1 MKKRKTK
8 RWISGMTA
16 AVMLAGMM
24 PMAAFAAPG
33 QWPEYQQTPQLSATS
48 SGVTVEATCG
58 DRESFY
64 PVDVNITINRT
75 VDANTLDVNLTDAL
89 NEVFHFGDPSLLPQP
104 GDKAVFTVRIT
115 NNSNLPYD
123 YNANSVNVVTQESTY
138 NGSSAQPTTI
148 TAFDGFPIYLDGN
161 NNLRRIWN
169 KALEAIGI
177 AEKGSVGDAEVSDAL
192 KKAGYSGGIEDLDNY
207 YVDYYN
213 TYEKKAGDPNVTDLT
228 EVPMKYLEKLFA
240 PGGIYAATGSRET
253 NPDVAA
259 MGYYYFYGNCLMVD
273 DAPLTSYML
282 VERSD
287 AYKAL
292 DAKLTAITLQPGE
305 SKEITFTSKLQ
316 GWQTS
321 NCFQNYLISFG
332 ASFSLIQGEPK
343 TDYPSLDKTIITP
356 DGNKSEHDDVAA
368 GDTVHF
374 QLESNVPNDIIN
386 YMMPDEP
393 GDPGI
398 TRTNALVPVEE
409 RGVYPLTFHD
419 DLNQMFVNPTN
430 FVVKIGDKVLSEE
443 LYTLQTTPGDSCDF
457 EIALDLIMLYDMG
470 YITDQDIEKATPIT
484 VEYDATL
491 STNATAGTYE
501 NAAWVTYPGDESEK
515 DIVQVDTYAL
525 DIYKYDQANPDEGL
539 AGAEFT
545 LTGSDGTTYTAA
557 TGTDG
562 HARIEGLDAGT
573 YTLTETKA
581 PEGYVKSDTPLTI
594 EIPEDTSANVVSV
607 QFANS
612 EIPHTGGM
620 GTILFTIGGAAI
632 IVGAGIVFA
641 VTRKRKKAND

>member
-16 AVMLAGMM
+16 AVMLGTML
-24 PMAAFAAPG
+24 PMAVWAEQG
-33 QWPEYQQTPQLSATS
+33 QWPDYKTPI
-48 SGVTVEATCG
+48 
-58 DRESFY
+58 Y
-64 PVDVNITINRT
+64 PETAEGIT
-75 VDANTLDVNLTDAL
+75 VDAKLVSDQSVSVNVTIGESVSAEEVAVDVSEALDDVLQDA
-89 NEVFHFGDPSLLPQP
+89 VTMP
-104 GDKAVFTVRIT
+104 GDKYQIELTIT
-115 NNSNLPYD
+115 NNSAYPYD
-123 YNANSVNVVTQESTY
+123 YKD
-138 NGSSAQPTTI
+138 SSAVLGTVEYTGEDLEGKEAVTT
-148 TAFDGFPIYLDGN
+148 FEGFKVYLGSANDIY
-161 NNLRRIWN
+161 RTPN

-177 AEKGSVGDAEVSDAL
+177 TSSEEKLSDTSISSALQEVG
-192 KKAGYSGGIEDLDNY
+192 YTNGIADLDDY

-213 TYEKKAGDPNVTDLT
+213 DTYGEDIKSLAEAPIN
-228 EVPMKYLEKLFA
+228 YLKLLFSSSNLA
-240 PGGIYAATGSRET
+240 YETTRES

-259 MGYYYFYGNCLMVD
+259 MGYYYFYNHLFTID
-273 DAPLTSYML
+273 DYPLAGYMK
-282 VERSD
+282 SGSP
-287 AYKAL
+287 AYEAL
-292 DAKLTAITLQPGE
+292 NAKLSGSVTLQPGE
-305 SKEITFTSKLQ
+305 STTITSTALMDVADTTNTYADYSIVYGFAFSMTQ
-316 GWQTS
+316 GK
-321 NCFQNYLISFG
+321 
-332 ASFSLIQGEPK
+332 PK

-356 DGNKSEHDDVAA
+356 DGNKSDHDDVAA

-386 YMMPDEP
+386 YMMPEEP
-393 GDPGI
+393 DDPSIVG
-398 TRTNALVPVEE
+398 TNTLVPVEE
-409 RGVYPLTFHD
+409 RGSYPLTFHD

-430 FVVKIGDKVLSEE
+430 FVVKIGDEVLSED
-443 LYTLQTTPGDSCDF
+443 LYTLRMTPGDSCDF
-457 EIALDLIMLYDMG
+457 EIALDLIKLYDMG
-470 YITDQDIEKATPIT
+470 YITDQNIEEATPIT

-501 NAAWVTYPGDESEK
+501 NTAWVTYPGDESEK

-545 LTGSDGTTYTAA
+545 LTGSDGTTYTAT

-620 GTILFTIGGAAI
+620 GTTLFTIGGAAI
-632 IVGAGIVFA
+632 IVGAGIVFV
-641 VTRKRKKAND
+641 VTRKRKKVND

>member
-16 AVMLAGMM
+16 AVMLGTML
-24 PMAAFAAPG
+24 PMAVWAEQG
-33 QWPEYQQTPQLSATS
+33 QWPDYKTPI
-48 SGVTVEATCG
+48 
-58 DRESFY
+58 Y
-64 PVDVNITINRT
+64 PETAEGIT
-75 VDANTLDVNLTDAL
+75 VDAKLVSDQSVSVNVTIGESVSAEEVAVDVSEALDDVLQDA
-89 NEVFHFGDPSLLPQP
+89 VTMP
-104 GDKAVFTVRIT
+104 GDKYQIELTIT
-115 NNSNLPYD
+115 NNSAYPYD
-123 YNANSVNVVTQESTY
+123 YKD
-138 NGSSAQPTTI
+138 SSAVLGTVEYTGEDLEGKEAVTT
-148 TAFDGFPIYLDGN
+148 FEGFKVYLGSANDIYRASNEAL
-161 NNLRRIWN
+161 
-169 KALEAIGI
+169 KALGI
-177 AEKGSVGDAEVSDAL
+177 QKDLSDAAIAASL
-192 KKAGYSGGIEDLDNY
+192 QDAGYTNGIEDLDDY
-207 YVDYYN
+207 YIDYYN
-213 TYEKKAGDPNVTDLT
+213 ETHDQDIQSLAEAPISYLTALFKSNRYETT
-228 EVPMKYLEKLFA
+228 
-240 PGGIYAATGSRET
+240 RES

-259 MGYYYFYGNCLMVD
+259 MGYYYFYNHLFTID
-273 DAPLTSYML
+273 DYPLADYMK
-282 VERSD
+282 SGSP
-287 AYKAL
+287 AYEAL
-292 DAKLTAITLQPGE
+292 NAKLSGSVTLQPGE
-305 SKEITFTSKLQ
+305 STTITST
-316 GWQTS
+316 
-321 NCFQNYLISFG
+321 
-332 ASFSLIQGEPK
+332 ASLNGPDTTNTYADYSIVYGFAFSMIQGKPK

-356 DGNKSEHDDVAA
+356 DGNKSDHDDVAA

-386 YMMPDEP
+386 YMMPEEP
-393 GDPGI
+393 DDPSIAG
-398 TRTNALVPVEE
+398 TNALVPVEE
-409 RGVYPLTFHD
+409 RGSYPLTFHD

-430 FVVKIGDKVLSEE
+430 FVVKIGDEVLSED
-443 LYTLQTTPGDSCDF
+443 LYTLRMTPGDSCDF
-457 EIALDLIMLYDMG
+457 EIALDLIKLYDMG
-470 YITDQDIEKATPIT
+470 YITDQNIEEATPIT

-501 NAAWVTYPGDESEK
+501 NTAWVTYPGDESEK

-545 LTGSDGTTYTAA
+545 LTGSDGTTYTAT

-620 GTILFTIGGAAI
+620 GTTLFTIGGAAI
-632 IVGAGIVFA
+632 IVGAGIVFV
-641 VTRKRKKAND
+641 VTRKRKKVND